1 MAERVAMNKV
11 VNYNDIIPTGPI
23 VFESKALSN
32 GKTQE
37 IMRLEG
43 SNSFGLRAPDDER
56 AWVGLYHYLEKLT
69 EEMFYFSFQM
79 EGRAAGKDVVGR
91 FINQSRDEKFTI
103 GTIYDGTV
111 KDKLIEHSSGG
122 LSIRGGTVLVTGR
135 ETIIPSLVFT
145 SSKHL
150 GAGIQRV
157 ICRLFCPGFAQDQ
170 LNPRALAR
178 EIESSKV
185 GSIGIMTI
193 STPRDDEPTVKLV
206 KSQDL
211 FKSGKTDEVIFG
223 MSVEYDD
230 DVCNLSII
238 NSTGDRF
245 SSHDSTVKRTSDD
258 LHFIAVEL
266 TTTVLN
272 EPHAL
277 LSFRNCGE
285 EEWGKFLEDTCSF
298 ATMVTEWQ
306 AHEQGQRYF
315 NEEVRRMM
323 IIEQLDDANM

>member
-11 VNYNDIIPTGPI
+11 MNFNDIIPTGPI

-37 IMRLEG
+37 VMRLEG

-69 EEMFYFSFQM
+69 KEIFHFSFQM
-79 EGRAAGKDVVGR
+79 EGREAGEDVVGR
-91 FINQSRDEKFTI
+91 FINQSRDEKFMI
-103 GTIYDGTV
+103 GKTYDGTV

-122 LSIRGGTVLVTGR
+122 VSIRGGTVLVTGR
-135 ETIIPSLVFT
+135 ETIIPSLVIT

-150 GAGIQRV
+150 DAGTQRV
-157 ICRLFCPGFAQDQ
+157 ICRLFCPGIAQDQ
-170 LNPRALAR
+170 LHPRALAR

-185 GSIGIMTI
+185 GSIGIMTSSI
-193 STPRDDEPTVKLV
+193 PLGDGPTAKLV
-206 KSQDL
+206 TSQDL
-211 FKSGKTDEVIFG
+211 FKPGKTDEIVFG

-245 SSHDSTVKRTSDD
+245 STHDFTVERTSDD
-258 LHFIAVEL
+258 LHYIAVEL
-266 TTTVLN
+266 TATVLN

-277 LSFRNCGE
+277 LSFRNCDE
-285 EEWGKFLEDTCSF
+285 EEWGKFLKHTCPF
-298 ATMVTEWQ
+298 TTMVTEWQ
-306 AHEQGQRYF
+306 AHEPGQRHV
-315 NEEVRRMM
+315 NEQVRRLWNVGL
-323 IIEQLDDANM
+323 LDDANM